1 MRHTPGP
8 WTIRHTD
15 ELNAA
20 IHADEYGVIADVNL
34 CRDDGTANA
43 QLIKAAPNLLATC
56 EDVLHQLATDSD
68 LETITGA
75 AKYERLTARLREVI
89 DAAARLTANTK

>member
-8 WTIRHTD
+8 WTTRHTD

-43 QLIKAAPNLLATC
+43 RLIAAAPDLLA
-56 EDVLHQLATDSD
+56 A
-68 LETITGA
+68 LEALLTKLS
-75 AKYERLTARLREVI
+75 AKLPALQYHDCKSEYE
-89 DAAARLTANTK
+89 AARAAIRTATEELMEEITL